1 VEGRV
6 NSLKNVPEFRVMKAM
21 KAPILSAHRLTLEPY
36 AYRHLDPMAEMF
48 GDHEVTAFTY
58 LGRQDLEGTA
68 RVLAEY
74 RAFHEAN
81 GYGMYAILDRETGAY
96 YGEAGLFVPPAVA
109 SAEHLA
115 LRYALARSAWG
126 KGIATEASAAVI
138 DDAFGRL
145 GKPAIIAGV
154 VPHNLP
160 SMRVM
165 DRLGFSRGPEV
176 TSGAHTYAVFTL
188 TREAWRSRER

>member
-1 VEGRV
+1 MIPQT
-6 NSLKNVPEFRVMKAM
+6 LTTT
-21 KAPILSAHRLTLEPY
+21 RLTLEPY
-36 AYRHLDPMAEMF
+36 ADHHLDPMAAMF
-48 GDHEVTAFTY
+48 GDPEVTAFTY
-58 LGRQDLEGTA
+58 LGRQDREGTG
-68 RVLAEY
+68 RVLAGY

-81 GYGMYAILDRETGAY
+81 GYGMYAIIDRGTGDY
-96 YGEAGLFVPPAVA
+96 LGEAGLFVPPAVA
-109 SAEHLA
+109 SAELLA

-176 TSGAHTYAVFTL
+176 TSGVHGYAVFTL
-188 TREAWRSRER
+188 TREAWAARPR